1 MTTNNPFVEL
11 WHKLETENQHGLVKL
26 AYSLDLPYRIYATM
40 SCPDHI
46 CGIAISF
53 NSSIKVDIKPFKDLR
68 QLSVGLLVD
77 TSFQDSS
84 LLLVQLRN
92 NENREV
98 FATLC
103 ENLVSAASQVTEE
116 RLMAKM
122 VMSKLCEW
130 KALFE
135 KLSHG
140 PLSKPQQ
147 EGLFGELYLLKKMLE
162 QNAKAAENDVVATWH
177 GMEMERAVRD
187 FQGSNWVVE
196 VKTTASNCPQK
207 VTINGERQLD
217 DSLVENLFLFHC
229 SVDISNGSGIT
240 LPELVE
246 EVRKMLAHSFIARA
260 LFEEKLY
267 HTGYLDRDVEHYR
280 DSHYLIRSDK
290 FYKVTGDFP
299 RIRENELRSGV
310 GEVHY
315 AIVLAACE
323 QYVVSNTNA
332 FSIINN
338 L

>member
-1 MTTNNPFVEL
+1 MTTTNPFVEL
-11 WHKLETENQHGLVKL
+11 WHKLENENQHGLVKL
-26 AYSLDLPYRIYATM
+26 AYSQDIPYRIYATM
-40 SCPDHI
+40 LSPDHI

-53 NSSIKVDIKPFKDLR
+53 NSSIKVDIRPFKDLR
-68 QLSVGLLVD
+68 QLSVELLVD
-77 TSFQDSS
+77 TSFRDSS

-92 NENREV
+92 IENREV

-103 ENLVSAASQVTEE
+103 DNLVSAASQVTEE
-116 RLMAKM
+116 RLMVKM

-130 KALFE
+130 KSLFD

-147 EGLFGELYLLKKMLE
+147 EGLFGELYLLKKMLR
-162 QNAKAAENDVVATWH
+162 QNSGTSENEVVATWH

-196 VKTTASNCPQK
+196 VKTTATNRPQK

-217 DSLVENLFLFHC
+217 DSLVENLLLFHC

-240 LPELVE
+240 LPELVD
-246 EVRKMLAHSFIARA
+246 EVRNLLANSFIARA

-267 HTGYLDRDVEHYR
+267 HTGYLDKDLESYK

-290 FYKVTGDFP
+290 FYKVSGDFP
-299 RIRENELRSGV
+299 RIRENELRPGV

-323 QYVVSNTNA
+323 QYVISNTNA

>member
-1 MTTNNPFVEL
+1 MITTNPFVEL
-11 WHKLETENQHGLVKL
+11 WHKLENENQHGLVKL
-26 AYSLDLPYRIYATM
+26 AFSQDIPYRIYATM
-40 SCPDHI
+40 LSPDHI

-68 QLSVGLLVD
+68 QLSVELLVD
-77 TSFQDSS
+77 TSFRDSS

-92 NENREV
+92 IENREV

-103 ENLVSAASQVTEE
+103 DNLVSAASQVTEE
-116 RLMAKM
+116 RLMVKM

-130 KALFE
+130 KSLFD

-140 PLSKPQQ
+140 PLTKPQQ
-147 EGLFGELYLLKKMLE
+147 EGLFGELYLLKKMLR
-162 QNAKAAENDVVATWH
+162 QNSGTSESEVVATWH

-187 FQGSNWVVE
+187 FQGNNWVVE
-196 VKTTASNCPQK
+196 VKTTATNRPQK

-217 DSLVENLFLFHC
+217 DSLVENLLLFHC

-240 LPELVE
+240 LPELVD
-246 EVRKMLAHSFIARA
+246 EVRNLLANSFIARA

-267 HTGYLDRDVEHYR
+267 HTGYLDKDIESYK

-290 FYKVTGDFP
+290 FYKVSGDFP
-299 RIRENELRSGV
+299 RIRENELRPGV

-323 QYVVSNTNA
+323 QYIISNTNA